1 MIHMKI
7 LLVVSTLENRLSRN
21 EEEDIDA
28 DEDVIMNALF
38 FGAARLLLV
47 DVIEF
52 SLFCSVS

>member
-38 FGAARLLLV
+38 F
-47 DVIEF
+47 
-52 SLFCSVS
+52 